1 MNSVENYAI
10 RYLEPKDVK
19 DLDQYNALLRYTFQ
33 VTEDELTATGW
44 KDEEIKQSKFPVLE
58 RADVLG
64 CFDGDTLISQFAVYP
79 LKMNIYGEVFPVG
92 FVTSVCT
99 YPEYTGQGIMKKLP
113 SCIHIPY
120 RCIIIWAGRSYPIKF
135 LSISR
140 TGRFRR
146 K

>member
-64 CFDGDTLISQFAVYP
+64 CFDGDTLISQWICYECLYISGIYRAGHYEKTDVSESGTYETAGKTVCPPVSIFHTAVSSSG
-79 LKMNIYGEVFPVG
+79 LGD
-92 FVTSVCT
+92 
-99 YPEYTGQGIMKKLP
+99 
-113 SCIHIPY
+113 HIQ
-120 RCIIIWAGRSYPIKF
+120 
-135 LSISR
+135 
-140 TGRFRR
+140 
-146 K
+146 

>member
-64 CFDGDTLISQFAVYP
+64 CFDGDTLISRWICYECLYISGIYRAGHYEKTDVSESGTYETAGKTVCPPVSLFHTAVSSSG
-79 LKMNIYGEVFPVG
+79 LGD
-92 FVTSVCT
+92 
-99 YPEYTGQGIMKKLP
+99 
-113 SCIHIPY
+113 HIQ
-120 RCIIIWAGRSYPIKF
+120 
-135 LSISR
+135 
-140 TGRFRR
+140 
-146 K
+146 